1 MSTVMSSILTVCLVL
16 IATELLRKLCPE
28 DRMVQF
34 VAGLIA
40 LGMLLSLVGSLL
52 SLDVDFSFSEKQA
65 QRQQEDLTSYVGDQ
79 LEQALQ
85 RDAQEY
91 VEGLLAAGGLQAKEI
106 RVLTDRNEGGSIVL
120 TEVAAVFAYPS
131 DGERARVLLQNVLGE
146 EVRVNVEVEP

>member
-1 MSTVMSSILTVCLVL
+1 
-16 IATELLRKLCPE
+16 
-28 DRMVQF
+28 MVQF
-34 VAGLIA
+34 VAGLIS

-106 RVLTDRNEGGSIVL
+106 RVLTDRNAGGSIVL
-120 TEVAAVFAYPS
+120 TEVAALFAYPS
-131 DGERARVLLQNVLGE
+131 DRERASVLLQNALGE
-146 EVRVNVEVEP
+146 EVRVSVEVEP